1 MGCALAKEGV
11 AVVAEEGAAAG
22 GLYTAAGV
30 EERLAAL
37 GGEAVHV
44 TVRTLSGKALEVT
57 VPGAGSV
64 YDLKCVVFNRLEGMG
79 PGAPS
84 VPQASHIRLMVGATV
99 LSNAAVLETI
109 EGLERVVMT
118 VTAGEARTN
127 PPLGKTVREELRAV
141 SASNQD
147 DEVHRWQSIAVPKG
161 VARARLCLTWKDQGF
176 GYTKGRVAMRVC
188 SPARPRRWTDLM
200 GSVNHDWHR
209 REWTLPPAIL
219 EDLADGGALELG
231 YRVGGGGGHELFI
244 TDAEVFFFFGGDGDR
259 GRAASA
265 DGSTVRLPYIAES
278 GVDSE
283 VHPWQSVK
291 VPEGTARAVLHLW
304 WQDQG
309 NGNRQGRITARVTR
323 DGAAVTDWTDVLG
336 IAPHF
341 AEEREEALPPP
352 VAAALAGGGTLELG
366 YVVGGGGGHELLVMD
381 ASVTFAA
388 GGEGGL
394 A

>member
-1 MGCALAKEGV
+1 
-11 AVVAEEGAAAG
+11 
-22 GLYTAAGV
+22 
-30 EERLAAL
+30 
-37 GGEAVHV
+37 
-44 TVRTLSGKALEVT
+44 
-57 VPGAGSV
+57 
-64 YDLKCVVFNRLEGMG
+64 
-79 PGAPS
+79 
-84 VPQASHIRLMVGATV
+84 
-99 LSNAAVLETI
+99 
-109 EGLERVVMT
+109 
-118 VTAGEARTN
+118 
-127 PPLGKTVREELRAV
+127 
-141 SASNQD
+141 
-147 DEVHRWQSIAVPKG
+147 
-161 VARARLCLTWKDQGF
+161 
-176 GYTKGRVAMRVC
+176 
-188 SPARPRRWTDLM
+188 M

-309 NGNRQGRITARVTR
+309 NGHRQGRITARVTR
-323 DGAAVTDWTDVLG
+323 DGAAVTDWTDV
-336 IAPHF
+336 
-341 AEEREEALPPP
+341 
-352 VAAALAGGGTLELG
+352 LAGGGTLELG